1 MEPGQKQWM
10 YRGAVERYAKT
21 PAMKP
26 KMRFPW
32 GVVIGLLILILV
44 YYYVNKMLF

>member
-1 MEPGQKQWM
+1 MEPAQKNWM
-10 YRGAVERYAKT
+10 YRGAVERYAKA
-21 PAMKP
+21 PAQKP

-44 YYYVNKMLF
+44 YYYINKLLF